1 MPDQSLQQTAL
12 SSAIAA
18 HRRGDLTAALTGYHR
33 HLKLDPG
40 NVETCNLAADA
51 AFRLKDFKAAAGFL
65 KQVVQAQP
73 GNAQAHYNYGVA
85 LKERRQLE
93 EAAAAFTKATELRK
107 DYAAALFQ
115 LAVTLTAM
123 GQRTNAVDVYQRVIE
138 LEPRNVEALSNCAVL
153 QKELSRHNDA
163 LSLYRLAI
171 AIQPEHPGLNYNFG
185 LLLEATERY
194 GQAAEAFQKAVKADP
209 NLVLAHSSLGRIMKN
224 LSRHQESIAHYRHAI
239 LLAPSSADIKSQLAL
254 ALHAA
259 GDFDEALEFHRSA
272 IEIEPHNVEYL
283 CAYGFTLTAAQRYD
297 DAIEVLDRALALKPD
312 DHAAFAR
319 KTLALEALGRAGE
332 IISDLRL
339 AFEKQP
345 DVTNLG
351 LSLARTLLQTGDAE
365 AALDVCDQ
373 CFQQKPGL
381 TAAIGF
387 RSVALRELGRIEE
400 AKSLVDLDGLIL
412 SHRVSTPS
420 GFTSM
425 DDFNAALTQHILTH
439 PTLIED
445 PPGHATKSGRHTGE
459 LLIEPKGPVAHLEQA
474 IKTAVQ
480 RYMKVN
486 PKRDEHLFLAA
497 RPERWI
503 LNVWSVV
510 LEAQGHQIPH
520 IHRGAWLSGVYYA
533 KVPDIVKRS
542 SNSHAGWIEFGQPI
556 ANLNCKAAPELRDIQ
571 PEEGLML
578 LFPSYFYH
586 RTHPFDTEGLRISI
600 AFDVIPME
608 LG

>member
-1 MPDQSLQQTAL
+1 MVENFSRQDELNAAI
-12 SSAIAA
+12 SS
-18 HRRGDLTAALTGYHR
+18 HRGGNLKAALASYSRYLETAPR
-33 HLKLDPG
+33 HLEVCK
-40 NVETCNLAADA
+40 LAAEA
-51 AFRLKDFKAAAGFL
+51 AFGLKDFGTASRLLQRVAEAEPDSP
-65 KQVVQAQP
+65 QAQFNC
-73 GNAQAHYNYGVA
+73 GIA
-85 LKERRQLE
+85 LKENGQLDQ
-93 EAAAAFTKATELRK
+93 AAAAFERASAIQPG
-107 DYAAALFQ
+107 YAAAQFQ
-115 LAVTLTAM
+115 LGVTLTIM
-123 GQRTNAVDVYQRVIE
+123 GRRKNAVEAYQRVIE

-153 QKELSRHNDA
+153 QKELGRHNDA

-171 AIQPEHPGLNYNFG
+171 AIQPDHPGLNYNFG
-185 LLLEATERY
+185 LLLEITERFV
-194 GQAAEAFQKAVKADP
+194 QAAEAFQKALKANP
-209 NLVLAHSSLGRIMKN
+209 NHALAHSSLGRIMKR
-224 LSRHQESIAHYRHAI
+224 LSRYKDSITHYRQAV
-239 LLAPSSADIKSQLAL
+239 LLAPSSADIKSQFAL

-259 GDFDEALEFHRSA
+259 GDFDEAIESHHSA

-297 DAIEVLDRALALKPD
+297 EAIEVLDRALTLKPD

-345 DVTNLG
+345 HVTNLG

-412 SHRVSTPS
+412 SHKVSTPS
-420 GFTSM
+420 GFASM
-425 DDFNAALTQHILTH
+425 DDFNAALTQHILAH

-533 KVPDIVKRS
+533 KVPDVVKRS

-556 ANLNCKAAPELRDIQ
+556 ANLNCKATPELRDIQ